1 MTVDTDP
8 GVGEPAGIRSLAKER
23 SAKAAEL
30 QKVHIEVKSAPETIS
45 ASSWT
50 GKSRAAF
57 GSAVDSVLP
66 DLALLAAGLAAQAAT
81 LHTYAGQ
88 VQQIKDE
95 QAALEQQRRTALAAL
110 SRLQTQYRNAG
121 PYLLTPMTI
130 PDPDKDAEHCREQAR
145 ITEKISAE
153 RSTLAGID
161 AHWDQL
167 VRRRRQIDLAAA
179 DSLAGRDVLGPI
191 WAFTSP
197 KIESTDPAALLAMM
211 ATLSASDLRILLKE
225 HRFLADKLA
234 GAAPEAVAAW
244 WKGMDGP
251 VGGKP
256 SAAQNVLITMIPT
269 VLGNLNGV
277 AFWARDRANHLAL
290 DQAIE
295 AAKKD
300 PTSYLDKVDALRALK
315 KTLGRGMDAS
325 PPRQFVAFSVDPDP
339 RAAISVGDLDKATN
353 ITYLIPGMGTTV
365 AGDMSRFVL
374 AARDLQ
380 GAQFDMPGA
389 LGEIAVVAWLD
400 YSPPGR
406 IDVAGV
412 EHDLLAKAGAV
423 RLSGALRGLD
433 AVHSAY
439 GLSDDVSVIGHSY
452 GTAVAVLA
460 LTSANADHLV
470 MLGSAGVP
478 SQIGNAGDL
487 NVSPGEVFATQGHH
501 DAWAST
507 GQVISQRQDP
517 TESSFGAHTFSSEA
531 SVDDSGSKLHEITQH
546 GPFAPPG
553 DAGGFGY
560 LDRNTTALR
569 FTLMATTGHGSEIPI
584 GGTPDERFSLQ
595 AEDRRNDV
603 MRIVTEWLPQS

>member
-30 QKVHIEVKSAPETIS
+30 QEVHIEVKSAAETIS

-81 LHTYAGQ
+81 LDTYAGQ

-95 QAALEQQRRTALAAL
+95 QAALEQQRRNALAAL

-121 PYLLTPMTI
+121 PYLLTPVTI
-130 PDPDKDAEHCREQAR
+130 PDPDKDAEHRREQAR

-161 AHWDQL
+161 THWDQL
-167 VRRRRQIDLAAA
+167 VNRRRQIDLATA

-191 WAFTSP
+191 WAFTSL
-197 KIESTDPAALLAMM
+197 KIESTDPAVLLAMM
-211 ATLSASDLRILLKE
+211 ATLSASDLRILLEE

-244 WKGMDGP
+244 WKGMDGR
-251 VGGKP
+251 VAGKP
-256 SAAQNVLITMIPT
+256 SDAQNVLITMIPT
-269 VLGNLNGV
+269 VLGNMNGV

-300 PTSYLDKVDALRALK
+300 PTSYLGKVDALTALK
-315 KTLGRGMDAS
+315 KTLGKGMDES

-365 AGDMSRFVL
+365 AGDISKFTSVALDIRS
-374 AARDLQ
+374 
-380 GAQFDMPGA
+380 AQPGA
-389 LGEIAVVAWLD
+389 AGPSGGIAVVAWLD
-400 YSPPGR
+400 YSPPGST
-406 IDVAGV
+406 DVAGV
-412 EHDLLAKAGAV
+412 EHDYLAKAGAA
-423 RLSGALRGLD
+423 RLSAALRGLD

-439 GLSDDVSVIGHSY
+439 GLSDNVSVVGHSY
-452 GTAVAVLA
+452 GTAVAALA
-460 LTSANADHLV
+460 LTSAYADHLV

-478 SQIGNAGDL
+478 NQIGDAGDL
-487 NVSPGEVFATQGHH
+487 NVPAGEVFATQGHH
-501 DAWAST
+501 DGWAPT
-507 GQVISQRQDP
+507 GQFISHRLDP
-517 TESSFGAHTFSSEA
+517 TEASFGAHAFSSET
-531 SVDDSGSKLHEITQH
+531 SYDDSGSKLNEVTQH
-546 GPFAPPG
+546 GPFAARG
-553 DAGGFGY
+553 SVDEYGY
-560 LDRNTTALR
+560 LDENTTAMHA
-569 FTLMATTGHGSEIPI
+569 TVMAIAGHGSEIPV

-595 AEDRRNDV
+595 LQDRANGLT
-603 MRIVTEWLPQS
+603 RIVTG